1 MASRCCASSDVQ
13 KKLGRQK
20 VLQGVNLEIDQG
32 ERMVIIGRSGGGK
45 SVLLKHIIGLMQ
57 PDAGQVWFRDQDLA
71 THERGAARAAAQGD
85 RHALPERRAVRF
97 AQRGRERGF
106 SACAKRGMKDEAI
119 IRSEVARALK
129 IVDLPGQESKWPSE
143 LSGGMRKRVALAR
156 AAIAKPALM
165 LYDEPTSG
173 LDPVVADSINKLMV
187 RLGKELE
194 MTSIIVTHDMVS
206 AKEVGDRIAFLY
218 EGRIYCVDK
227 PEVVLASHRPD
238 RAPVRERHFRRH
250 RCRLL
255 KSTMKQNLETKVGLF
270 LMFGIAVIC
279 TLIICF
285 GAVGDL
291 FKPTYTLTL
300 TFPDASGLLKG
311 SEVYLSGAEIGKVT
325 TDPQPIPDSQQRA
338 R

>member
-1 MASRCCASSDVQ
+1 MSTPDSAPAHVSHGPLLRIVDVQ

-20 VLQGVNLEIDQG
+20 VLKGVNLEINQG

-57 PDAGQVWFRDQDLA
+57 PDAGAVWFRDQNLA
-71 THERGAARAAAQGD
+71 RLTEEQLVPLRRETGMLFQNGALFDSLSVGENVAFP
-85 RHALPERRAVRF
+85 L
-97 AQRGRERGF
+97 REKGF
-106 SACAKRGMKDEAI
+106 KDEKM
-119 IRSEVARALK
+119 IRAEVERALK

-206 AKEVGDRIAFLY
+206 AKEVGDRIAFLH
-218 EGRIYCVDK
+218 EGQIYCVDK
-227 PEVVLASHRPD
+227 PEAVLS
-238 RAPVRERHFRRH
+238 
-250 RCRLL
+250 
-255 KSTMKQNLETKVGLF
+255 S
-270 LMFGIAVIC
+270 
-279 TLIICF
+279 
-285 GAVGDL
+285 
-291 FKPTYTLTL
+291 
-300 TFPDASGLLKG
+300 
-311 SEVYLSGAEIGKVT
+311 
-325 TDPQPIPDSQQRA
+325 TDPIVHRFVNGISDLTDIVF
-338 R
+338 